1 MARRG
6 EVTSRS
12 YAVSDVVNRL
22 YDRKTSLS
30 LTLWRT
36 SREVDQYSGETCC
49 RDRERVKARSVKGI
63 TEALPES
70 ERQRATK
77 IADPVERN
85 VRKGETDRFII
96 WCEEYSNDGPILR

>member
-1 MARRG
+1 M
-6 EVTSRS
+6 
-12 YAVSDVVNRL
+12 
-22 YDRKTSLS
+22 
-30 LTLWRT
+30 
-36 SREVDQYSGETCC
+36 
-49 RDRERVKARSVKGI
+49 KARSVKGI
-63 TEALPES
+63 AEALPES